1 MTPNASETGGGHKV
15 RRSIWVEGHSSKAMS
30 ATRGA
35 FLWPAD
41 AFFGLAVLVWIA
53 LLHSALT
60 SASWPLAMPWTL
72 MGLIALAHGL
82 WIRALPLEIPY
93 RTLATALVTS
103 AQMVVS
109 QIALGLFGRLTASL
123 LLLTNLAIVA
133 GLLMSYPLLVRKR
146 LVRAPSSVHV
156 RPSPIGYLLGG
167 LVAVTYGFILHLERM
182 VPPHDVDS
190 LNYHLLDV
198 LTYAQNRNLDPFP
211 FAWIQPYFPKV
222 GELLTLWIYLLGG
235 ENKAAFV
242 HLNTVQI
249 PFAFMGGWAV
259 WSLAHAFGLRQGAAL
274 ALSLYVL
281 TPLVLLQSLTTMV
294 DVIAAAFFL
303 TALAFLVRHLQN
315 RRSLELHLFA
325 LAFGLLLG
333 TKFTFL
339 YLSLPLIVVFLFGV
353 DRGELPLWEHVRP
366 LWPRAG
372 TLLVCVLL
380 GGGFW
385 MIRNALVFGNPVYPV
400 RVAIGA
406 KTVFDGP
413 ISMTQHSE
421 LHERRFV
428 HRRWQWIFYPF
439 REAYVD
445 DPRFHT
451 APEIPVHYGWSNG
464 FGPQFAMGGIATLLM
479 LIRARRRR
487 DRLLF
492 WTLMTLPLSIVLW
505 WVLNPYREPRYILA
519 ICGVAILALLTLQSE
534 LTRSGRAFLTGAMVA
549 AAFFSVLATGG
560 HLIEREGGSCGRS
573 LLRVLQSGRVGPEAV
588 ANYPLVEEYGPA
600 IEGLIWIAD
609 HLRHRTIAYTVP
621 DFAALLYGWDHTN
634 RLVHI
639 PTWEFAKLTHLPR
652 ATTYAEWRRLLAEHR
667 VDYIFFY
674 DPPTYDAP
682 YPVAE
687 WIRAH
692 PEDFEVVQSWGPTV
706 TLLRPRS
713 LDWAKA
719 STAPSTW
726 PAGTS
731 VRAFPQ
737 LNDPSSW
744 QVYLEVRGC
753 EIARASAE
761 GGIRLS
767 WRFTTRENDYGEI
780 LAGVEFTDWSAA
792 RWLDFQLFSSG
803 TPDLLF
809 VYVKNLDPKQY
820 ARFRISLPALS
831 PGWNRVRIDLTRPE
845 WKTERFTLAD
855 VRTIHLV
862 VDDDPDERIGTG
874 EIIVRDFRL
883 VKEGG

>member
-1 MTPNASETGGGHKV
+1 MWLT
-15 RRSIWVEGHSSKAMS
+15 
-30 ATRGA
+30 
-35 FLWPAD
+35 D
-41 AFFGLAVLVWIA
+41 ALFGLAVLVWIA
-53 LLHSALT
+53 LLRLALT
-60 SASWPLAMPWTL
+60 SASWPLAMPWIL
-72 MGLIALAHGL
+72 MGLIFLAHGL
-82 WIRALPLEIPY
+82 WTAALPMERPY
-93 RTLATALVTS
+93 RVLATALVTS

-109 QIALGLFGRLTASL
+109 QIALGLFDRLTAPML
-123 LLLTNLAIVA
+123 LWTHLAIVA
-133 GLLMSYPLLVRKR
+133 GLLVSYPLLVRR
-146 LVRAPSSVHV
+146 HLVRAPASA
-156 RPSPIGYLLGG
+156 RAWPSPLGYLLGA
-167 LVAVTYGFILHLERM
+167 LVAVTYGFILYLERM

-198 LTYAQNRNLDPFP
+198 LTYARNRNLDPFP

-259 WSLAHAFGLRQGAAL
+259 WSLAHAFGLRHGAAL

-333 TKFTFL
+333 VKFTFL
-339 YLSLPLIVVFLFGV
+339 YLSLPLLVVLLLGV
-353 DRGELPLWEHVRP
+353 DRREFSFGAHIRMIWS
-366 LWPRAG
+366 RAG
-372 TLLVCVLL
+372 TLLLCLLL

-406 KTVFDGP
+406 TTVFEGP

-428 HRRWQWIFYPF
+428 HRRWQWLFYPF

-479 LIRARRRR
+479 LVRARRRR

-492 WTLMTLPLSIVLW
+492 WTLMTLPLSITLW

-519 ICGVAILALLTLQSE
+519 ICGIAILALLMLRSE
-534 LTRSGRAFLTGAMVA
+534 LTRFGRAFLTGAMVV

-560 HLIEREGGSCGRS
+560 HLVEREVGSCGRS
-573 LLRVLQSGRVGPEAV
+573 LLRVLHSGRVGPEAV
-588 ANYPLVEEYGPA
+588 ANYPLVEEYGPV
-600 IEGLIWIAD
+600 IDGLIWIAD
-609 HLRHRTIAYTVP
+609 HLRDRTIAYTVP

-639 PTWEFAKLTHLPR
+639 PTWEFVKLTHLPR

-692 PEDFEVVQSWGPTV
+692 PEDFEVVRSWGPTV
-706 TLLRPRS
+706 ALLRPRAF
-713 LDWAKA
+713 DQAKV
-719 STAPSTW
+719 STATW
-726 PAGTS
+726 PAGAS
-731 VRAFPQ
+731 VRAFPE

-761 GGIRLS
+761 GGVRLS

-792 RWLDFQLFSSG
+792 RWLEFQLFSSG
-803 TPDLLF
+803 APDLLF
-809 VYVKNLDPKQY
+809 VYVKNLDPRQY
-820 ARFRISLPALS
+820 ARFRLSLRALP
-831 PGWNRVRIDLTRPE
+831 PGWNRVRLDLTQPE
-845 WKTERFTLAD
+845 WKTAGFTLAD
-855 VRTIHLV
+855 VRTIHVV
-862 VDDDPDERIGTG
+862 VDDDPDERIGAG
-874 EIIVRDFRL
+874 EIILRDFRL
-883 VKEGG
+883 VKEGA